1 MLYNS
6 KMSDPKIWG
15 PPLWREFHT
24 KALFNP
30 TQETRQEL
38 MHFNERLPCLMCAMH
53 FQTLMGQYPVPGDP
67 RHLFEWSVFIHNQV
81 NAQLKKPQVS
91 LCEARKLF
99 LG

>member
-1 MLYNS
+1 
-6 KMSDPKIWG
+6 MSSPAIWG

-24 KALFNP
+24 KALNSP

-38 MHFNERLPCLMCAMH
+38 IHFYERLPCLMCSLH
-53 FQTLMGQYPVPGDP
+53 FQTLIGQYPVPSDP
-67 RHLFEWSVFIHNQV
+67 RGLFEWSVFIHNQV
-81 NAQLKKPQVS
+81 NKELKKPQLS